1 MKILRENPEHSF
13 QNKWVNYNVSVA
25 IFVDSNGSPMIAEI
39 CAQMNSDS
47 AYLCFCRQ

>member
-13 QNKWVNYNVSVA
+13 QNKWVNCNVSVA
-25 IFVDSNGSPMIAEI
+25 SNGSPMIAEI